1 MKNMNILFI
10 SLMDIRSI
18 EDHGIYE
25 DLLREFQKRNH
36 NIYIVTPTERRN
48 NEKTYVIKKKSCT
61 ILKVKTGNIQKS
73 NLIEKGIST
82 ILLERQFI
90 NVIKK
95 YFKNIQ
101 FDMILYST
109 PPVTFAKVVK
119 YLKRKNNVYSYLLL
133 KDILP
138 DAATDIGVL
147 KKSGIKGIV
156 YYYFR
161 RKEQQLYDLS
171 DYIGCMSQANVDYIL
186 EHNPQLERKKVE
198 ICPNCIEPLDMS
210 VGIEERE
217 RMRQKYKL
225 PIDKK
230 IFVYGGNL
238 GKPQGIDFL
247 IKCLKS
253 QKENREVFF
262 LIIGAGTE
270 YGKIEAFI
278 DEEKP
283 QNVRLMKK
291 LSKEDYDRLIGSCDV
306 GMIFLDSRFRV
317 PNFPSRLLSYMQ
329 AKLPVLAMTDSS
341 TDIGQIIMQGEFGW
355 WGESNDVSNFERI
368 MENIVIE
375 QKMKNNSYAYL
386 MEHYTAE
393 RGYYIISEKFERIKD

>member
-1 MKNMNILFI
+1 MKKMNILFI
-10 SLMDIRSI
+10 SLMDIRTI
-18 EDHGIYE
+18 ENHGIYE

-48 NEKTYVIKKKSCT
+48 NEETHIIDKKSCK

-82 ILLERQFI
+82 ILLDRRFI
-90 NVIKK
+90 AAIKRYYK
-95 YFKNIQ
+95 DIQ
-101 FDMILYST
+101 FDLILYST

-119 YLKRKNNVYSYLLL
+119 YVKVRDNAHSYLLL

-138 DAATDIGVL
+138 DAAVDIGVL
-147 KKSGIKGIV
+147 KKFGIKGMV

-161 RKEQQLYDLS
+161 KKEQQLYSLS
-171 DYIGCMSQANVDYIL
+171 DYIGCMSQANVDYLL
-186 EHNPQLERKKVE
+186 EHNPQLDREKVE
-198 ICPNCIEPLDMS
+198 ICPNCVEPQDMS
-210 VGIEERE
+210 VGKEEKD
-217 RMRQKYKL
+217 RMRQKYDL

-247 IKCLKS
+247 LKCLKS
-253 QKENREVFF
+253 QKENEKVFF
-262 LIIGAGTE
+262 LIVGSGTE
-270 YGKIEAFI
+270 YAKIKAYI
-278 DEEKP
+278 DKEKP

-291 LSKEDYDRLIGSCDV
+291 LPKEDYDRMVGSCDV
-306 GMIFLDSRFRV
+306 GMIFLDSRFKV

-341 TDIGQIIMQGEFGW
+341 TDIGQVIEQGKFGW
-355 WGESNDVSNFERI
+355 WGKSDNVSNFERI
-368 MENIVIE
+368 MQNIVLE
-375 QKMKNNSYAYL
+375 QKMKENSFDYL
-386 MEHYTAE
+386 REHYSAE
-393 RGYYIISEKFERIKD
+393 TGYHIIARKFSKE